1 MPIWLVVGIIIFFII
16 IYNYRKNSRYSD
28 SNEAYEKTLLP
39 MAEWWIIAGDSTIR
53 QKEHM
58 SYSLI
63 LQAATI
69 IESKGLAAPGSLKKI
84 MNSNSKISRSNFVLF
99 IMETVSDNNPDKF
112 EFLKK
117 SFNTD
122 QARVHFAKNIEIL
135 LKSQGGLDTF
145 SLIALKACYEPV
157 H

>member
-1 MPIWLVVGIIIFFII
+1 MPTWLIIGIMLLLIIV
-16 IYNYRKNSRYSD
+16 YKYSKNSRYSD
-28 SNEAYEKTLLP
+28 SNEAYEKTLMP
-39 MAEWWIIAGDSTIR
+39 MAEWWNIANDSTIR

-69 IESKGLAAPGSLKKI
+69 IESQGLAAPGSLKKI
-84 MNSNSKISRSNFVLF
+84 MNSDPKISRSNFVLF

-112 EFLKK
+112 DYLKK
-117 SFNTD
+117 SFKTD

-135 LKSQGGLDTF
+135 LRSQGGLDTF